1 VKVFCVRVKGYKTAI
16 EFFSRRDYE
25 NFVDV
30 LGDKLANVWVEVKE
44 IRK

>member
-1 VKVFCVRVKGYKTAI
+1 LKVFRVRVKGYKTAV

-25 NFVDV
+25 NFVDA

-44 IRK
+44 VGK

>member
-1 VKVFCVRVKGYKTAI
+1 VKVFRVRVKGYKTAV

-25 NFVDV
+25 RFVDA